1 MFLNTGLPERM
12 VSGRISGYDGLLSV
26 GLEKA
31 ELGTDGKTSRSGK
44 RGGGGVEC
52 FLTSNRSTL
61 EISKLSTRFGT
72 IYMLYW
78 DKE

>member
-1 MFLNTGLPERM
+1 M
-12 VSGRISGYDGLLSV
+12 
-26 GLEKA
+26 EKQVDPA
-31 ELGTDGKTSRSGK
+31 RGG
-44 RGGGGVEC
+44 GGGGVEC